1 MIYFI
6 AGILFWELA
15 MPLLDKLFEL
25 FISRLSLAISE
36 IAVKINFCQ
45 VQIDEMNDGGNSQH
59 RDTKIVGFSYEAD
72 EPEPEFEVDDE

>member
-45 VQIDEMNDGGNSQH
+45 VQIDEMNEGGNSQ
-59 RDTKIVGFSYEAD
+59 RKDTKIVGFSYETNES
-72 EPEPEFEVDDE
+72 EPDFEVEDE